1 MNRKHIVLAI
11 VSLVP
16 STVFGAGFY
25 LKEQSIV
32 SQGAAFA
39 GAAARQDVASSVYF
53 NPAGIANM
61 GSEIEGGIH
70 LLMPD
75 QKVTGTTTIGA
86 LTTDTQDP
94 LSTSVIPNFYYTRPI
109 GDGVFGFGISAPFGS
124 KNEYASDFVGAVD
137 SYFSKLKT
145 VDFSFAY
152 GRSVGDGVR
161 VGGALVYQTADIEQS
176 KLLSAASTS
185 TSTIKGDSSAIGITL
200 GAQFDMD
207 NGGTV
212 GLSYKKGLNQ
222 EIEGTNTIS
231 EAITIAAGTTIA
243 AGSYAASGT
252 LKLPDML
259 SISVITPISESTDFL
274 FDVTRY
280 SWSSYDSLDVKSIAI
295 INGAVDMTSSSAQNY
310 KDTTAFSLGLEHD
323 YGDGYVARAGVHF
336 DPTPTND
343 TDRSFS
349 TPDGDR
355 TWLTFGGSRTLDS
368 GVTWDLA
375 YTYIQVKDTAIA
387 RVTTSGTAG
396 ATAKSTFNILSIGVR
411 IPLE

>member
-1 MNRKHIVLAI
+1 
-11 VSLVP
+11 
-16 STVFGAGFY
+16 
-25 LKEQSIV
+25 
-32 SQGAAFA
+32 
-39 GAAARQDVASSVYF
+39 
-53 NPAGIANM
+53 
-61 GSEIEGGIH
+61 
-70 LLMPD
+70 
-75 QKVTGTTTIGA
+75 
-86 LTTDTQDP
+86 
-94 LSTSVIPNFYYTRPI
+94 
-109 GDGVFGFGISAPFGS
+109 
-124 KNEYASDFVGAVD
+124 
-137 SYFSKLKT
+137 
-145 VDFSFAY
+145 
-152 GRSVGDGVR
+152 

-396 ATAKSTFNILSIGVR
+396 ATAQSTFNILSIGVR

>member
-161 VGGALVYQTADIEQS
+161 VGAALVYQTADIEQS

-396 ATAKSTFNILSIGVR
+396 ATAQSTFNILSIGVR

>member
-212 GLSYKKGLNQ
+212 GLSYKKG
-222 EIEGTNTIS
+222 
-231 EAITIAAGTTIA
+231 
-243 AGSYAASGT
+243 
-252 LKLPDML
+252 
-259 SISVITPISESTDFL
+259 
-274 FDVTRY
+274 
-280 SWSSYDSLDVKSIAI
+280 
-295 INGAVDMTSSSAQNY
+295 
-310 KDTTAFSLGLEHD
+310 
-323 YGDGYVARAGVHF
+323 
-336 DPTPTND
+336 
-343 TDRSFS
+343 
-349 TPDGDR
+349 
-355 TWLTFGGSRTLDS
+355 
-368 GVTWDLA
+368 
-375 YTYIQVKDTAIA
+375 
-387 RVTTSGTAG
+387 
-396 ATAKSTFNILSIGVR
+396 
-411 IPLE
+411 

>member
-396 ATAKSTFNILSIGVR
+396 ATAQSTFNILSIGVR